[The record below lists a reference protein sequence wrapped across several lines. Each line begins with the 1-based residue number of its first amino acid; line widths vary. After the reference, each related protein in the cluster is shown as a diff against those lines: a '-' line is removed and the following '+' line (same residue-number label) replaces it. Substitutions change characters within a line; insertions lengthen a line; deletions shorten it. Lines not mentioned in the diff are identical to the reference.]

1 MTTVASPPAP
11 PDLPRPRKRARY
23 VVAVGGC
30 VVAVVAIV
38 LLAVALSD
46 NVVYFRTVSEAVAHR
61 QDTSRFRMA
70 GAVVNGSIVST
81 RIGVDFRVTDGR
93 ATATVIQHGD
103 APQLFKDG
111 APVVCEGHWAANGKF
126 ISDRILI
133 KHGADYQPPAVK
145 QPSAGSR

>member
-1 MTTVASPPAP
+1 MTSRRRRT
-11 PDLPRPRKRARY
+11 Y
-23 VVAVGGC
+23 VAVAMC
-30 VVAVVAIV
+30 VAALGAIIALVVV
-38 LLAVALSD
+38 LSQ
-46 NVVYFRTVSEAVAHR
+46 NIEYFRTVSEAVAHR